1 MIKGIIF
8 DCDGTL
14 VDSELLCNRALVMM
28 LNQYGIRED
37 EHDLMKRFR
46 GGKLAEI
53 LSALKERHQV
63 QFNEQFVDEYRAQ
76 VDALFVDHLQPIDG
90 VVEVLDNLSI
100 PFCVASNGPKA
111 KIQRALSLTGLS
123 QYFDNCVFS
132 SYEIGSWK
140 PDPTLFL
147 HASDA
152 MNVNPE
158 ECLVVEDSEAG
169 ILAANRAGMQAC
181 LFDVSG
187 DLEVDPACQ
196 YQRIRTMQE
205 LAALLA

>member
-28 LNQYGIRED
+28 LCQYGIKED
-37 EHDLMKRFR
+37 ENDLTKRFR

-53 LSALKERHQV
+53 LSALEERHQV
-63 QFNEQFVDEYRAQ
+63 KFNEQFVDEYRAQ

-90 VVEVLDNLSI
+90 VVEVLDKLSI
-100 PFCVASNGPKA
+100 PFCVASNGPRA

-123 QYFDNCVFS
+123 RYFGNNVFS

-147 HASDA
+147 HASAA

-169 ILAANRAGMQAC
+169 ILAANRAEMQAC

-187 DLEVDPACQ
+187 DLDVDPACH

-205 LAALLA
+205 LGALLA